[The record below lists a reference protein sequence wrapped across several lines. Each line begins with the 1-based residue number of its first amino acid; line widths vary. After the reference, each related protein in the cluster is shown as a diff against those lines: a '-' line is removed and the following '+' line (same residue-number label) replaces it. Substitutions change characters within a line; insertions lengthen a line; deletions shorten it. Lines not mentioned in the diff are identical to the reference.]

1 MYLESGMSTKL
12 KKWFKQIIG
21 GKDGTRKQG
30 ERENFKNKGG
40 LTNVSRYRINRAKK
54 KFHKKC
60 LFIRDAQ
67 HLKTILSEFPVA
79 ADK

>member
-40 LTNVSRYRINRAKK
+40 LTNVSRFRINKAKK
-54 KFHKKC
+54 S
-60 LFIRDAQ
+60 FIRSAS
-67 HLKTILSEFPVA
+67 L
-79 ADK
+79 